1 MLRVTMWGVSDGDSW
16 KNNFPARGR
25 TDYPLLF
32 DRDHQPKGVVN
43 QLISELSE
51 KKEK

>member
-1 MLRVTMWGVSDGDSW
+1 DGDSW

-32 DRDHQPKGVVN
+32 DRDHQPKAVVT
-43 QLISELSE
+43 QLIEQLSTG
-51 KKEK
+51 KDK